1 MVTLAPLK
9 YLYINHGDQKVFL
22 MIFYSSSAG
31 TDIRNQ
37 ILSSKDGPRVER
49 VKSCAILVW
58 IT

>member
-37 ILSSKDGPRVER
+37 ILSSKNGPALKGLKV
-49 VKSCAILVW
+49 VQF
-58 IT
+58 